1 MKIRVRFAPSPT
13 GPLHIGGLRTA
24 LFNYL
29 IAKKSGGKFILRI
42 EDTDSKRTVD
52 GAEKHIIDSLEWL
65 GLDFDEGP
73 IRQSNRSKLYK
84 KQVDK
89 LLKQGN
95 AYYAFDSQED
105 LDGAREAGG
114 KDFKYNVKTRMGL
127 NNSFTVSE
135 QEIKKR
141 VKVINDPAAIR
152 NVSEKLF
159 STKYQ
164 KFMPDTIFS
173 QNIDEIRKFFKKHK
187 KVIVKP
193 INSYSGN
200 NIHLFTK
207 FNLKFFQ
214 KFIKKHN
221 HIMCQKYLP
230 KIKEGDKR
238 VFLINGKVRGA
249 ISRIPKKGSFLSN
262 LSKGAKPI
270 NVKLTNKEMKISKL
284 ISKDLKKDKIFF
296 AGIDFIDEQL
306 NGDINVTSPT
316 GLKTFYDLSK
326 INLAS
331 TFWKELKA

>member
-1 MKIRVRFAPSPT
+1 MTNKI
-13 GPLHIGGLRTA
+13 
-24 LFNYL
+24 
-29 IAKKSGGKFILRI
+29 IAIQGN
-42 EDTDSKRTVD
+42 
-52 GAEKHIIDSLEWL
+52 H
-65 GLDFDEGP
+65 P
-73 IRQSNRSKLYK
+73 SKLNPRTDTSIFLAHEIQKKNYKIFYYDPKDLSIINFKVVAEGFFIKFDYK
-84 KQVDK
+84 KKRFFEILKKQKLELIKCKYLLVRQDPPFNLEYICSTLILDK
-89 LLKQGN
+89 
-95 AYYAFDSQED
+95 
-105 LDGAREAGG
+105 
-114 KDFKYNVKTRMGL
+114 
-127 NNSFTVSE
+127 
-135 QEIKKR
+135 IKKR
-141 VKVINDPAAIR
+141 VKIINDPTAIR

-200 NIHLFTK
+200 NIYLLTK

-238 VFLINGKVRGA
+238 VFLINGKVCGA

-270 NVKLTNKEMKISKL
+270 NIKLTNKEMKISKL

>member
-1 MKIRVRFAPSPT
+1 MTNKIIAIQGNHPSKLNPIT
-13 GPLHIGGLRTA
+13 DTSIFLAREIQKK
-24 LFNYL
+24 NYKIFYYDPKDL
-29 IAKKSGGKFILRI
+29 SIINFKVIAKGFFVKFDYGGEKFFKIL
-42 EDTDSKRTVD
+42 K
-52 GAEKHIIDSLEWL
+52 KQKLEL
-65 GLDFDEGP
+65 IKCKYLL
-73 IRQSNRSKLYK
+73 IRQDPPFNLEYICSTLIL
-84 KQVDK
+84 DK
-89 LLKQGN
+89 
-95 AYYAFDSQED
+95 
-105 LDGAREAGG
+105 
-114 KDFKYNVKTRMGL
+114 
-127 NNSFTVSE
+127 
-135 QEIKKR
+135 IKKR

-200 NIHLFTK
+200 NINLLTK

-238 VFLINGKVRGA
+238 VFLINGKVCGA

-270 NVKLTNKEMKISKL
+270 NIKLTNKEMKISKL

>member
-1 MKIRVRFAPSPT
+1 MTNKIIAIQGNHPSKLN
-13 GPLHIGGLRTA
+13 PLTDTSIFLAHEIQKK
-24 LFNYL
+24 NYKIFYYDPKDL
-29 IAKKSGGKFILRI
+29 SIINFKVIAKGFFVKFDYRKKKFFEIL
-42 EDTDSKRTVD
+42 K
-52 GAEKHIIDSLEWL
+52 KQKLEL
-65 GLDFDEGP
+65 VKCKYLL
-73 IRQSNRSKLYK
+73 IRQDPPFNLEYICSTLIL
-84 KQVDK
+84 DK
-89 LLKQGN
+89 
-95 AYYAFDSQED
+95 
-105 LDGAREAGG
+105 
-114 KDFKYNVKTRMGL
+114 
-127 NNSFTVSE
+127 
-135 QEIKKR
+135 IKKR

-200 NIHLFTK
+200 NIYLLTK

-214 KFIKKHN
+214 KFIKKHD

-238 VFLINGKVRGA
+238 VFLINGKVCGA